1 MGYRVVHVNEVKLFG
16 SGYLEYFRSERICVR
31 RVLEQRVAQHI
42 HGVKMNSLAR
52 APCIQS
58 HRRCV
63 AYEMNLVSALGK
75 LQPQLSPYTAAP
87 AVRWIASDSYFH
99 DWGLGV
105 GGGGLELFKSTCFA
119 TALRSAYSCLLSD
132 TESSKR
138 SLMDEC
144 SAYPSLLAISIWVCN
159 SA

>member
-1 MGYRVVHVNEVKLFG
+1 MGYRVVHVNEIKLFG
-16 SGYLEYFRSERICVR
+16 SRHLEYFRSERICVR

-42 HGVKMNSLAR
+42 HSVKMNSLASATR
-52 APCIQS
+52 VQS

-63 AYEMNLVSALGK
+63 ANEMNLVPALCE
-75 LQPQLSPYTAAP
+75 LQTQLSAYNAAP

-99 DWGLGV
+99 GWGLGV
-105 GGGGLELFKSTCFA
+105 GGWGLEPFRSTWFA

-144 SAYPSLLAISIWVCN
+144 SAYPSLLAISI
-159 SA
+159 